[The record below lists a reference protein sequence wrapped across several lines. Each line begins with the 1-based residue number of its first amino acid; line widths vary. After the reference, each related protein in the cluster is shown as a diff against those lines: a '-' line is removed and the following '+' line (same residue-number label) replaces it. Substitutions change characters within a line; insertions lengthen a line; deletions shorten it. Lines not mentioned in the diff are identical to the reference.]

1 MRAMTMWRF
10 IDMSWL
16 MAHASLAVEWDD
28 RMEILRNVIFC
39 TWNKHML
46 AFAQLITL
54 WDAIWLCIR
63 TVSLGRPPPPAQ
75 RYRAAAALLLL
86 LSLLFIIWNEAQYGD
101 LVNGTT

>member
-16 MAHASLAVEWDD
+16 MAHASVAVERDD

-39 TWNKHML
+39 TWIKHML

-54 WDAIWLCIR
+54 WVAIWLCIR
-63 TVSLGRPPPPAQ
+63 NESLGRPPPAQ
-75 RYRAAAALLLL
+75 RYCAAAALLL
-86 LSLLFIIWNEAQYGD
+86 SLLIIIWNEAQYGD